1 MKEHKKTHDN
11 VKNHVCSICG
21 KSYKTASTLTQHM
34 DTHNLTKYECQE
46 CGLELNTKRTL
57 RQHMLKHSEIMK
69 HVCEFCDSKFKRIKT
84 FKEHLISI
92 HTDIKAYQCEWCDR
106 KFSIGANCRKHK
118 KEKHSKNLE
127 KADKNNEKSSVE
139 LPSIE
144 ELLRICRERLK

>member
-1 MKEHKKTHDN
+1 MFLELLRSRSRK
-11 VKNHVCSICG
+11 SIDYN
-21 KSYKTASTLTQHM
+21 KIRLKYDLIENSLNQSSTLIEDVEVH
-34 DTHNLTKYECQE
+34 YIIE
-46 CGLELNTKRTL
+46 RTL